1 MIYHSYV
8 GEVNTNLICCIC
20 HCPFLNPV
28 VTTTCSHTFCR
39 ACIERTLEQQPCC
52 PVDRSPLSLDDLR
65 PENLLLR
72 NMVDELIVECPHKA
86 AGCKTTCQRQLLGTH
101 LKETCHFVQVPCSEE
116 GCEQTVL
123 RRDLGKHT
131 HDCVHRL
138 LKCAACGTSVT
149 ASELEAH
156 EHECAEQETECVACS
171 GRCKRGELSGH
182 TATCSELQIAC
193 AHSNH
198 GCPWSGKRKTLSDHL
213 EKCPYEAIKGF
224 FAVND
229 TQTSAL
235 RDEITVLRRNMSKA
249 EANIHALTRELAIA
263 RKALGPWWR
272 SGDSTSPHIS
282 SSELTGSAAVAQAS
296 QGLSEQHRW
305 RSSNPLA
312 PILSFSPES
321 SPISQSSEVESFS
334 GNPAPPPPPAP
345 SFTDP
350 AFLAPFFPSDGA
362 APSPATLS
370 PPPTVQVDPL
380 TRHLFPFSNRF
391 QSIYPPPP
399 IRFPDLSPPSQPQ
412 AGLTS
417 NGSSTATAAGGLPRV
432 APVDR
437 SSTLEGALLGL
448 RTSIT
453 AVSSALDALARRT
466 DVALTTENLRMN
478 EEVGAL
484 RAIVHGLRMQVH
496 ALITERN
503 GSAWGAAGGGGG
515 GGGAAGAVGPTTTTT
530 TTAAYYNHPVPPP
543 NPPPLTVNFTT
554 QTQTTKL

>member
-1 MIYHSYV
+1 MIYYSYF

-20 HCPFLNPV
+20 QCPFLNPV

-116 GCEQTVL
+116 GLV
-123 RRDLGKHT
+123 
-131 HDCVHRL
+131 
-138 LKCAACGTSVT
+138 KCAACGTSVT

-193 AHSNH
+193 AHSDH
-198 GCPWSGKRKTLSDHL
+198 GCPWREKRKTLPEHL

-229 TQTSAL
+229 TRMSAL
-235 RDEITVLRRNMSKA
+235 RDEITVLRQNLNKA

-282 SSELTGSAAVAQAS
+282 SSELTESAAVAQAS
-296 QGLSEQHRW
+296 QVLSEQHRW

-321 SPISQSSEVESFS
+321 SPISHSGEVESLS
-334 GNPAPPPPPAP
+334 GNPASPSPAP

-362 APSPATLS
+362 APPPTTLS

-391 QSIYPPPP
+391 QSMYPPPP
-399 IRFPDLSPPSQPQ
+399 IRFPDLSSPSQPQ
-412 AGLTS
+412 IGLTS
-417 NGSSTATAAGGLPRV
+417 NGSLPVAAAAAGGLPRV

-437 SSTLEGALLGL
+437 SSTLEVALIGL

-503 GSAWGAAGGGGG
+503 GSVWGPAGGGS
-515 GGGAAGAVGPTTTTT
+515 GAAGAATTTAT

-543 NPPPLTVNFTT
+543 NPTPLTVNFTT